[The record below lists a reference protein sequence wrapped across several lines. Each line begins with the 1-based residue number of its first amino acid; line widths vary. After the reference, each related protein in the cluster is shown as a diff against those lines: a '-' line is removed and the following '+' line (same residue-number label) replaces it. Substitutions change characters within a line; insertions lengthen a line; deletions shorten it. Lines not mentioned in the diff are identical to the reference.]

1 VDESDDEGP
10 AVKKLAPGTWGV
22 TLILAPVSLLG
33 QWMDELKQFAPQLK
47 VANVHGS
54 GKARVDAIA
63 GADVLL
69 CAATSGQGAL
79 NGSPASRRPIH
90 RMIIDEAHT
99 LSRGFSSA
107 AAGQLFRIGARHVW
121 LLTGTPLTTSVQELR
136 TGAALLGQYEAGL
149 RLCENGVGPAL
160 VAKLKQLM
168 IRHTKSMRIG
178 GELALALPESDVS
191 TVWLTMNATERRVYD
206 KAKAAVVKQFRLEAS
221 QAVSIDMKLSRLR
234 ATCANAYGKASASAG
249 GTWPSRCQWDDKLP
263 YSQADLLALCTYIDH
278 PPTSRGVTQPNF
290 WTERSHRE
298 YHSDP
303 AKCTKLGA
311 LRADLLALRKT
322 EPSLHAVVFTHV
334 LAAHVSICAMLKKAG
349 FAVLEFTGS
358 TTIPKRHAAIR
369 EFQSS
374 QGGRQAAA
382 KVFVITMKTGSVG
395 ITLTAATRVYLM
407 EPCLDPAMEVQ
418 AAGRIHRLGQTKDVL
433 VKRYAFRDSLEEN
446 IVKLHAAM
454 RAARNPIRLTD
465 GVFPCEAVRMLVH
478 GPAGGGK
485 GKGKGKARA

>member
-1 VDESDDEGP
+1 MDESDDEGP

-99 LSRGFSSA
+99 LSRGFNSA
-107 AAGQLFRIGARHVW
+107 AGWQLSRIGARHVW

-234 ATCANAYGKASASAG
+234 ATCANAYGK
-249 GTWPSRCQWDDKLP
+249 
-263 YSQADLLALCTYIDH
+263 
-278 PPTSRGVTQPNF
+278 V
-290 WTERSHRE
+290 
-298 YHSDP
+298 
-303 AKCTKLGA
+303 
-311 LRADLLALRKT
+311 
-322 EPSLHAVVFTHV
+322 
-334 LAAHVSICAMLKKAG
+334 
-349 FAVLEFTGS
+349 
-358 TTIPKRHAAIR
+358 
-369 EFQSS
+369 
-374 QGGRQAAA
+374 
-382 KVFVITMKTGSVG
+382 
-395 ITLTAATRVYLM
+395 
-407 EPCLDPAMEVQ
+407 
-418 AAGRIHRLGQTKDVL
+418 
-433 VKRYAFRDSLEEN
+433 
-446 IVKLHAAM
+446 
-454 RAARNPIRLTD
+454 AAR
-465 GVFPCEAVRMLVH
+465 AVGAIARWSSVSS
-478 GPAGGGK
+478 PAP
-485 GKGKGKARA
+485 A

>member
-1 VDESDDEGP
+1 MQEVQQVWPVEAAEPAGLLSSVRLKPYQKQCLAFMLGVERSSDPNLEGVRKPCVAGTIAGRTDKFRVRGGWLTSEVGMGKTMVSISLILANPLAGGDKPTAAECRKPVDESDDEGP

-136 TGAALLGQYEAGL
+136 KGAQLLGQYEAGL

-178 GELALALPESDVS
+178 GEIALALPESDVS

-221 QAVSIDMKLSRLR
+221 QAVSIDMRLSRLR
-234 ATCANAYGKASASAG
+234 ATCANAYGKVAARAV
-249 GTWPSRCQWDDKLP
+249 
-263 YSQADLLALCTYIDH
+263 
-278 PPTSRGVTQPNF
+278 GVTARCEQRLF
-290 WTERSHRE
+290 TSHRHE
-298 YHSDP
+298 
-303 AKCTKLGA
+303 
-311 LRADLLALRKT
+311 
-322 EPSLHAVVFTHV
+322 
-334 LAAHVSICAMLKKAG
+334 
-349 FAVLEFTGS
+349 
-358 TTIPKRHAAIR
+358 
-369 EFQSS
+369 
-374 QGGRQAAA
+374 
-382 KVFVITMKTGSVG
+382 
-395 ITLTAATRVYLM
+395 
-407 EPCLDPAMEVQ
+407 
-418 AAGRIHRLGQTKDVL
+418 
-433 VKRYAFRDSLEEN
+433 
-446 IVKLHAAM
+446 
-454 RAARNPIRLTD
+454 
-465 GVFPCEAVRMLVH
+465 
-478 GPAGGGK
+478 
-485 GKGKGKARA
+485 